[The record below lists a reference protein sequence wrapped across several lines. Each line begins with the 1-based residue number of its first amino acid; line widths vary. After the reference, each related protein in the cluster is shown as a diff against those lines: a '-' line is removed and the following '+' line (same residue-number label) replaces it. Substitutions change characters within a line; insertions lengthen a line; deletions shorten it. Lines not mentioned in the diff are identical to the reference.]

1 MWTLEALGVL
11 AAGTVILTA
20 VLAFRL
26 SQGPVPV
33 NFLSRYVVEAIEGID
48 PGIDVAIGDTVL
60 IWSTTGET
68 LQLRARGVHV
78 HGPDGEDRAS
88 VPELSIALSI
98 PALFHGLI
106 APSNLEVYGLRVRL
120 VRTEEGKIQ
129 FGNSGPEPSVESAP
143 PDAAPPSPGPIQGS
157 AALSNDAIKAL
168 IGLFAGAPD
177 PTLRG
182 SYLRRI
188 SVVDAEF
195 ILDDQKTGHVWRAP
209 EAHLSIVRD
218 QAGAEGRVALA
229 VDVLGSRPRLD
240 VSVRYKPGDTTLAV
254 EANLTDLDP
263 AVIATAVAEP
273 LVAPLGALEAPLVG
287 KARASVGL
295 DGSVQSVAL
304 TLDAGAGRI
313 YYPRLGLGGDE
324 AGVPLTHAHL
334 ETHFSDAL
342 DLMTVDRLDLDL
354 DGALLEVTG
363 DATLSEPVPVIHL
376 DARIFSL
383 PVPVLKRYW
392 PEKASAHTH
401 TWVVENIENGTA
413 EDVHFSVELGPYGRN
428 GQLDAKTVDGEFRL
442 RDISLAFF
450 RPLPNAREMSGSAK
464 MTTDTLTFT
473 VDSGKVGGLTVDDGK
488 VTITGMNVHDQDLEV
503 EAAAHGPLASAF
515 EILDNPRL
523 GYIKQL
529 GLKSSEASGDTATR
543 LRIRFPL
550 ESKLTFD
557 QVDLLANANL
567 RNVSVPKVAL
577 GLDITEGDLALAV
590 DKKGLLMQGKAKVAG
605 ADADIKWQ
613 ENFEDTSGFLR
624 RIHFQ
629 GTLDDAARETAG
641 LSFAPFI
648 TGPIGAEA
656 LITQYD
662 SHRAG
667 VEVTADL
674 TPATVTVSD
683 FGWGK
688 DPDEKGTAVI
698 RATLRDD
705 KLATIDQL
713 ELRAHDLT
721 VSGRVRLT
729 NDGKGVES
737 AVLPKVAFGESDVR
751 ANVSRNASGA
761 YVIRVNGPQFN
772 VEPLLNA
779 RDDDDEKPG
788 TPMVVDAALGFA
800 KLSAGGGASGVS
812 AHLERDSKHWNVM
825 TIDGGLASAKP
836 IAIRM
841 SPDGNG
847 RTFSVT
853 SADAGAALKALDITG
868 NVIGGTLRLSGRY
881 VDTEPHS
888 PFKGTLEMRDYRLEG
903 APLVAKVLSVASLT
917 GILNVLTGQG
927 IDFSQLNA
935 TITYVG
941 GAVYTDDLRAH
952 GSALG
957 FTGKGSANLRKQ
969 TIDLQGTVVPAYT
982 LNSVLGNIPLLGSIL
997 TGPEGGGV
1005 FAANYRMR
1013 GAIDDPDVSVNPL
1026 STLTP
1031 GILRNIFNIF
1041 DKPVPTAPPAPP
1053 AGAPLQVPSNQSPGP

>member
-1 MWTLEALGVL
+1 M
-11 AAGTVILTA
+11 AAGAVILVA

-26 SQGPVPV
+26 SQGPVSV

-48 PGIDVAIGDTVL
+48 PGIHVAIGDTVL
-60 IWSTTGET
+60 IWSTSGET

-98 PALFHGLI
+98 PALFHGLV
-106 APSNLEVYGLRVRL
+106 APSSLEIYGLRVRL
-120 VRTEEGKIQ
+120 VRTEDGTIQ
-129 FGNSGPEPSVESAP
+129 FGNSGPEPSVESVPTDTVGTPAP
-143 PDAAPPSPGPIQGS
+143 TENT
-157 AALSNDAIKAL
+157 AALSNDAIKSM

-218 QAGAEGRVALA
+218 QAGAEGRVAFA

-240 VSVRYKPGDTTLAV
+240 VSVRYRPGDTTLAV
-254 EANLTDLDP
+254 EANLSDLDP
-263 AVIATAVAEP
+263 AAIATAVAEP

-287 KARASVGL
+287 KAHAAVGL
-295 DGSVQSVAL
+295 DGTVQSVSL
-304 TLDAGAGRI
+304 TLDAGVGRI
-313 YYPRLGLGGDE
+313 FYPRLGLGGDE
-324 AGVPLTHAHL
+324 AGVPINHAHL
-334 ETHFSDAL
+334 DAHFSDAL
-342 DLMTVDRLDLDL
+342 DLMTVDHLDFDL
-354 DGALLEVTG
+354 DGARLEVTG
-363 DATLSEPVPVIHL
+363 DATLSESVPVIHL
-376 DARIFSL
+376 DARVASL

-392 PEKASAHTH
+392 PEKASVHTH
-401 TWVVENIENGTA
+401 TWVVENIEEGTA
-413 EDVHFSVELGPYGRN
+413 ENVHFSVELGPYGRN
-428 GQLDAKTVDGEFRL
+428 GELDAKTVDGEFGL

-464 MTTDTLTFT
+464 FATDTLTFT
-473 VDSGKVGGLTVDDGK
+473 VDSGKVGGLTVDEGK
-488 VTITGMNVHDQDLEV
+488 VVITGMNVHDQDIEV

-523 GYIKQL
+523 GFIKQL

-557 QVDLLANANL
+557 QVDVLANSNL
-567 RNVSVPKVAL
+567 RNVSFPKVAL
-577 GLDITEGDLALAV
+577 GLDVTEGNLSLVV
-590 DKKGLLMQGKAKVAG
+590 DKKGLSMQGKAKVAG
-605 ADADIKWQ
+605 ADANLKWQ
-613 ENFEDTSGFLR
+613 ENFDNTAGFLR

-641 LSFAPFI
+641 LSFAPYI

-688 DPDEKGTAVI
+688 DPDEKGTAVV

-721 VSGRVRLT
+721 ASGRLRLT
-729 NDGKGVES
+729 SDGKGIEN
-737 AVLPKVAFGESDVR
+737 AVLPKVAFGENDLRV
-751 ANVSRNASGA
+751 NVSRNPRGA

-772 VEPLLNA
+772 VEPLLNT
-779 RDDDDEKPG
+779 RDDDDKPG

-800 KLSAGGGASGVS
+800 RLGAGGGASGVT
-812 AHLERDSKHWNVM
+812 AHLERDDKHWNVM

-836 IAIRM
+836 IVIRM
-841 SPDGNG
+841 TPDGNG
-847 RTFSVT
+847 RMFSVT
-853 SADAGAALKALDITG
+853 AADAGAVLKALDVTG
-868 NVIGGTLRLSGRY
+868 NVIGGSLKLSGRY
-881 VDTEPHS
+881 DDSEPHS
-888 PFKGTLEMRDYRLEG
+888 PYKGTLEMRDYRLEG

-927 IDFSQLNA
+927 IDFSQFNA

-982 LNSVLGNIPLLGSIL
+982 LNSILGNIPLLGSIL

-1041 DKPVPTAPPAPP
+1041 DKPVPTAPPQAP
-1053 AGAPLQVPSNQSPGP
+1053 GDQKPGP